1 MPLYGIDI
9 SKYQA
14 GIDLSVVP
22 CDFVIIY
29 VSGGPRITN
38 PYWEDQV
45 KAALRNGKRVLLYH
59 YAHDGRAKGTAAQE
73 AARFLALTKPYW
85 ALVDGLVLD
94 WESEWQDDIP
104 WALEWLVTVRRE
116 SGKQTWFYAYYHTLK
131 DYDCSPIYRADFP
144 LWEAAYVLDRTVNGQ
159 TVPTRIDGYKV
170 PDESLRWPVPEWGA
184 PAMWQFTST
193 GFLTGWG
200 DRLDLNVFRGD
211 RAAWD
216 KIHSAKGQTV
226 RLTSD
231 QFMDKYMGKPVYIPG
246 YSTAECVALFWAY
259 NREVNQ
265 GEAYSAA
272 GAWNLWEQPIGT
284 PYIWD
289 TYERVQI
296 GKRYDW
302 GIWSG
307 AHGAYPNGGAGH
319 VAQLIT
325 DNGDGTGM
333 FFSQNPNA
341 PAIIRLS
348 YNGLVGFLRP
358 IGVTHTALTPAGGDV
373 TPITPEEDMLS
384 DDALKAI
391 RAVVQEE
398 LANIAREGLEGDHH
412 AGPLFGLDQNVKA
425 LVNGQESLASRL
437 NGISEQIGGTATA
450 ISGLAKQLEKA
461 LSTAPVPAEIDVAD
475 LAKKTAKAF
484 FDLITDKEA

>member
-1 MPLYGIDI
+1 MPLHGIDI
-9 SKYQA
+9 SKYQR
-14 GIDLSVVP
+14 GIDLTRVP
-22 CDFVIIY
+22 GDFVIVY
-29 VSGGPRITN
+29 VGPLN

-45 KAALRNGKRVLLYH
+45 KSALRAGKRVLLYH
-59 YAHDGRAKGTAAQE
+59 YAHDGRVKRTASAEAAQ
-73 AARFLALTKPYW
+73 FLALTKPYW

-94 WESEWQDDIP
+94 WESEWQWDIP
-104 WALEWLVTVRRE
+104 WALEWLLTVRRA
-116 SGKQTWFYAYYHTLK
+116 SGRTVWFYAYYHTLR
-131 DYDCSPIYRADFP
+131 DNDCGPIQAAGFP
-144 LWEAAYVLDRTVNGQ
+144 LWEAAYVLDGLT
-159 TVPTRIDGYKV
+159 PTRIDGYNP
-170 PDESLRWPVPEWGA
+170 PDVSLRWPVEHWGS
-184 PAMWQFTST
+184 PLMWQYTST
-193 GFLTGWG
+193 GFLPGWG
-200 DRLDLNVFRGD
+200 DRLDLNVFHGD

-216 KIHSAKGQTV
+216 TIHAAKEQAV
-226 RLTSD
+226 RLSSD
-231 QFMDKYMGKPVYIPG
+231 EFMDKYMGKPVYIPG